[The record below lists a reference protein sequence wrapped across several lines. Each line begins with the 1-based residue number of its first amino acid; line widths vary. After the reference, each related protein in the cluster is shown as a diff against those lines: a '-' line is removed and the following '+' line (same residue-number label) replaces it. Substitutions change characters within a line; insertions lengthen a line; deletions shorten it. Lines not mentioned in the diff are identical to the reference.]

1 MLHRHSMRQAIRQ
14 PGQRFN
20 SLRLSE
26 LVGGEGISPAGV
38 KKLWCTDMGHF
49 YGFAVCRG
57 GMECAAA
64 CVKEPYRFLHVRV
77 DSLRVDCVVSPEGCS
92 RCLWGSDSPH

>member
-1 MLHRHSMRQAIRQ
+1 MLLRHSMQQAIHQ

-38 KKLWCTDMGHF
+38 KKLWCADMGHF
-49 YGFAVCRG
+49 YGFAVYRG
-57 GMECAAA
+57 GIE
-64 CVKEPYRFLHVRV
+64 CVKEPCRFSRVRV
-77 DSLRVDCVVSPEGCS
+77 DSLHVDCVVSPEGCS